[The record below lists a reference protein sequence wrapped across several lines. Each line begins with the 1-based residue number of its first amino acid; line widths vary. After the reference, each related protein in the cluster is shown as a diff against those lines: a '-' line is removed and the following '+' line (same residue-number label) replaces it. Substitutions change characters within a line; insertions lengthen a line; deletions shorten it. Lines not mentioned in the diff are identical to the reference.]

1 MPVIREKKNF
11 SIGPVGVTRASEAGR
26 ITGQAITQSA
36 NQMGEIF
43 FERAA
48 KQAEEFGL
56 KEGASVDREQVIAIN
71 PQTGEP
77 EAYEP
82 PQGLGS
88 IGADAYQRVV
98 MTRFQRSIED
108 EIRNKASELSLRFEE
123 NPNGVALYT
132 EAMSDYISSM
142 TDVAQDEFRGYIGD
156 VGTTYLNA
164 TRTSMAA
171 AQVRRERA
179 AARRAQ
185 TAAINEGLEN
195 LHNAFAQNGTAALSS
210 NEGEPTLG
218 DVINEG
224 VSVAINDGAEA
235 QLFNPEEAAGYTADQ
250 SVAAITGLVAFHAR
264 QEGADP
270 EQLALM
276 RAAIGMGS
284 PAAIPAEFTGV
295 ADLYRNIATN
305 REALGKIDTFSN
317 RILTDS
323 IGYNTILQSQE
334 SERIA
339 TETALRIGD
348 MGQTLLAEI
357 QAADDFAF
365 ETDSSSAVADRAL
378 INFRVQ
384 NGVIQG
390 HTENGDEQLRQFAVA
405 RQTALIQ
412 GTARGL
418 YARALYGVTV
428 EQTLQMQEAIDSRR
442 FDNAPT
448 LTSRS
453 VIRAL
458 DNIQAET
465 GIPVL
470 ANFEAEIDS
479 HRGDSAKAVE
489 MRLEREAI
497 SNAGEIDI
505 ASIRSSEDPQA
516 ELERVLNEIDGIE
529 NLPIDR
535 ANALRSGASYNTAR
549 GLVDI
554 LFSDSSLTESQLDQV
569 STGVRGGTVPEGV
582 FSDQQISLL
591 QRINEYSEAS
601 GDPSGIQS
609 MVGDFV
615 TSRKDHI
622 EARAAENEIFQLE
635 SQIVNGGGN
644 GNLAEHRQIADQLVL
659 EGTGIP
665 SIPPRAY
672 SSPQF
677 LNSEEGQL
685 ILNRAAQM
693 NVLPESLYT
702 AFTQFGNGQFNGED
716 IGAFMDVI
724 RNFSTVNNRGQVIA
738 NPAFRALPSDVQ
750 VVLTYFSDVAQTL
763 GTENQNDLM
772 QAYVQYQDY
781 EDNERTRNDLNEKLG
796 MPLADYVYTIGEGR
810 WFASGVGEA
819 PLSVANNL
827 MAEALRLNALNLS
840 ESEINDRLTQQLD
853 RTYPDSRGV
862 VINSSGGTRSVHA
875 LEVTENIENGYE
887 TLFKQ
892 FVVDQVSLHNP
903 SLTNIMLGNVAGDM
917 TNPYAPGLFDT
928 NQIFLRPLPQSAGGD
943 VSYTVH
949 LRTEDGFNEELT
961 RIYSESGPMNPDGIT
976 YRAPIV
982 VSNRDALFLQQRQ
995 SAIMSEERENIAAG
1009 VEARARFEGR
1019 RGPIGGFTPALER
1032 AFGIETDQ
1040 QIIDRIQT
1048 EGIPSFGSP
1057 ADAEIEQTE
1066 VAPPSRRAVA
1076 TVGDTA
1082 FERALM
1088 KLGRYL
1094 N

>member
-142 TDVAQDEFRGYIGD
+142 TDVAQDEFKGYIGD

-195 LHNAFAQNGTAALSS
+195 LHTAFAQNGMGAVS
-210 NEGEPTLG
+210 NGEGDPTLG
-218 DVINEG
+218 DVINTG
-224 VSVAINDGAEA
+224 VAVAINDGAQA
-235 QLFNPEEAAGYTADQ
+235 QVLTDEEVAGFTAKQGTAAL
-250 SVAAITGLVAFHAR
+250 TGLISFYAR

-270 EQLALM
+270 EQLALLK
-276 RAAIGMGS
+276 AAIGFRS
-284 PAAIPAEFTGV
+284 PSAIPEEFSEIADFYRRVATTRGV
-295 ADLYRNIATN
+295 RNDVDTYAN
-305 REALGKIDTFSN
+305 RV
-317 RILTDS
+317 LTDA
-323 IGYNTILQSQE
+323 INFNVILENQE

-339 TETALRIGD
+339 TETALRIGV
-348 MGQTLLAEI
+348 MGQTLPIEV
-357 QAADDFAF
+357 QTADDLAF
-365 ETDSSSAVADRAL
+365 ETNDFPAL
-378 INFRVQ
+378 TNQTLNSFRQ
-384 NGVIQG
+384 SNELIQEY
-390 HTENGDEQLRQFAVA
+390 TASGDEELRQFELA

-418 YARALYGVTV
+418 MARALDGITV
-428 EQTLQMQEAIDSRR
+428 DQTLQMQEAIDSRR
-442 FDNAPT
+442 FTNAPT
-448 LTSRS
+448 RTSIY

-458 DNIQAET
+458 DKIQAET

-470 ANFEAEIDS
+470 ANFETEIDS
-479 HRGDSAKAVE
+479 HRSDSAKAIE
-489 MRLEREAI
+489 LRREREAI
-497 SNAGEIDI
+497 AAARDIDVVG
-505 ASIRSSEDPQA
+505 IRDSEDPESQ
-516 ELERVLNEIDGIE
+516 LEDVLNEIDGIP
-529 NLPIDR
+529 NLPIER

-549 GLVDI
+549 SLVDI
-554 LFSDSSLTESQLDQV
+554 LFSDPSLTEEQLDQV

-591 QRINEYSEAS
+591 QRINALGEAS
-601 GDPSGIQS
+601 GDPTGINS
-609 MVGDFV
+609 LVGTFV
-615 TSRKDHI
+615 EDRKDLI
-622 EARAAENEIFQLE
+622 TARVAENEALQLKN
-635 SQIVNGGGN
+635 QIINGGGN
-644 GNLAEHRQIADQLVL
+644 GNLAEHREVANELLL
-659 EGTGIP
+659 EGTGIEF
-665 SIPPRAY
+665 IPPRAY

-716 IGAFMDVI
+716 IGAFIDVI
-724 RNFSTVNNRGQVIA
+724 RNFSTVNNRGQVLA
-738 NPAFRALPSDVQ
+738 SPAFRALPSDVQ

-772 QAYVQYQDY
+772 QAYVQYQDF
-781 EDNERTRNDLNEKLG
+781 EDNERTRNDLTTKLG

-810 WFASGVGEA
+810 WFANGVGEA
-819 PLSVANNL
+819 PLSVFNNL
-827 MAEALRLNALNLS
+827 TAEALRLNAIGLD
-840 ESEINDRLTQQLD
+840 EKEINDRLTQQLD

-862 VINSSGGTRSVHA
+862 VINSNGGTRSVHA
-875 LEVTENIENGYE
+875 LEVTENIQNGYE
-887 TLFKQ
+887 SLFKR
-892 FVVDQVSLHNP
+892 FVVTEVARSNP
-903 SLTNIMLGNVAGDM
+903 SLTNIKLGDTLGDM
-917 TNPYAPGLFDT
+917 TNPSAPGLFDT
-928 NQIFLRPLPQSAGGD
+928 NDIYLMALPQSAGSD

-961 RIYSESGPMNPDGIT
+961 RTYSESSPMNPDGIT
-976 YRAPIV
+976 FRAPIV
-982 VSNRDALFLQQRQ
+982 VSNRDPLFLQQRQ
-995 SAIMSEERENIAAG
+995 GAIVSEKRENIAAG
-1009 VEARARFEGR
+1009 ERQYLIDEGR
-1019 RGPIGGFTPALER
+1019 GGPIGGLVVPALAGVLGVEH
-1032 AFGIETDQ
+1032 ETDEQ
-1040 QIIDRIQT
+1040 LLERIGRT
-1048 EGIPSFGSP
+1048 PY
-1057 ADAEIEQTE
+1057 
-1066 VAPPSRRAVA
+1066 PP
-1076 TVGDTA
+1076 
-1082 FERALM
+1082 
-1088 KLGRYL
+1088 
-1094 N
+1094 NN

>member
-36 NQMGEIF
+36 NQIGTML
-43 FERAA
+43 FEKAA
-48 KQAEEFGL
+48 VDAEKAGL
-56 KEGASVDREQVIAIN
+56 ELGQSADREQIIAIN

-82 PQGLGS
+82 PEGMGT
-88 IGADAYQRVV
+88 IAADAYQRVV
-98 MTRFQRSIED
+98 MTRFQRSVED

-132 EAMSDYISSM
+132 EAMSNYISSM

-179 AARRAQ
+179 AARRSQA
-185 TAAINEGLEN
+185 AAINTGLEN

-224 VSVAINDGAEA
+224 VAVAINDGAEA
-235 QLFNPEEAAGYTADQ
+235 QLFNTEEAAGYTADQ

-339 TETALRIGD
+339 TETALRIGV
-348 MGQTLLAEI
+348 MGQTLPIEV

-365 ETDSSSAVADRAL
+365 ETDNFPAVANRAL
-378 INFRVQ
+378 INFRES
-384 NGVIQG
+384 NALIQG
-390 HTENGDEQLRQFAVA
+390 HTENGDEELRQFEVA

-418 YARALYGVTV
+418 MARALDGITV

-442 FDNAPT
+442 FANAPT
-448 LTSRS
+448 PTSRL

-479 HRGDSAKAVE
+479 HRSDSAKAVE

-516 ELERVLNEIDGIE
+516 ELERVLNEINAVE

-535 ANALRSGASYNTAR
+535 ANALRSGAIYGTAR
-549 GLVDI
+549 GLVNSF
-554 LFSDSSLTESQLDQV
+554 FSDPSLTESQLDQASSV
-569 STGVRGGTVPEGV
+569 IRGGVVPEGV

-591 QRINEYSEAS
+591 QAINEYSEAS
-601 GDPSGIQS
+601 GDPTGINS
-609 MVGDFV
+609 DFGAFV
-615 TSRKDHI
+615 EDRKDLI
-622 EARAAENEIFQLE
+622 ASRAAENETFQLKN
-635 SQIVNGGGN
+635 QIVNGGGN
-644 GNLAEHRQIADQLVL
+644 GNILEHRELADELLL
-659 EGTGIP
+659 EGTGIN
-665 SIPPRAY
+665 SIFPRAY
-672 SSPQF
+672 GDPAF
-677 LNSEEGQL
+677 LNSPEGQE
-685 ILNRAAQM
+685 ILGRALQM
-693 NVLPESLYT
+693 AVLPESLYT
-702 AFTQFGNGQFNGED
+702 AFNQFGTGQFNGD
-716 IGAFMDVI
+716 IGEFTKIV
-724 RNFSTVNNRGQVIA
+724 RNFSTINASGQVIA
-738 NPAFRALPSDVQ
+738 NPAFSALPSEVQ
-750 VVLTYFSDVAQTL
+750 VVLTYFSDVAETL

-772 QAYVQYQDY
+772 QAYVQYQDF
-781 EDNERTRNDLNEKLG
+781 EDNERTRNALTEKLG
-796 MPLADYVYTIGEGR
+796 MPLSDYVYTIGEGR
-810 WFASGVGEA
+810 WFADGVGEA
-819 PLSVANNL
+819 PPSVANNL

-862 VINSSGGTRSVHA
+862 VINSNGGTRSLHA
-875 LEVTENIENGYE
+875 LEVTENIQGYE
-887 TLFKQ
+887 TLFQQ

-903 SLTNIMLGNVAGDM
+903 SLTNITLGNVVGDM
-917 TNPYAPGLFDT
+917 TNPSAPGLFDT

-949 LRTEDGFNEELT
+949 LRTEDGFNEELYRT
-961 RIYSESGPMNPDGIT
+961 YNASDPRNPDGIT
-976 YRAPIV
+976 FRAPIV
-982 VSNRDALFLQQRQ
+982 LSNKDPIFLQQRQ
-995 SAIMSEERENIAAG
+995 SSIMSQDIQSIAAG
-1009 VEARARFEGR
+1009 EEARATSQGL
-1019 RGPIGGFTPALER
+1019 RGPIGGFVPALQS
-1032 AFGIETDQ
+1032 FLGIETDE
-1040 QIIDRIQT
+1040 QIIERIRI
-1048 EGIPSFGSP
+1048 E
-1057 ADAEIEQTE
+1057 DA
-1066 VAPPSRRAVA
+1066 
-1076 TVGDTA
+1076 G
-1082 FERALM
+1082 
-1088 KLGRYL
+1088 